1 MFARYIERSEV
12 WACRVTKHSS
22 EEFCCRLRRAGHAVE
37 IDIMDVDL
45 DTAFKLTLRYLSTD
59 FNRANVTAHRRETS
73 AKKLFFFFL
82 CATNTPRILSF
93 FLIIPSMS
101 VWDICFNL
109 LSRVLS
115 PFSLSF
121 FFQILVGDGW
131 FQGGLVLGRDRKSVV

>member
-73 AKKLFFFFL
+73 AKKIFFSSFSAQRTLLEYCLPFLLF
-82 CATNTPRILSF
+82 S
-93 FLIIPSMS
+93 
-101 VWDICFNL
+101 
-109 LSRVLS
+109 
-115 PFSLSF
+115 
-121 FFQILVGDGW
+121 Q
-131 FQGGLVLGRDRKSVV
+131 